1 MRDTLLP
8 VALLGASLG
17 LSTGLA
23 PAGTIRI
30 CVLTLAAMA
39 VTVGCV
45 RGEVTDHILVPAWI
59 AVALGAG
66 TSWLPVHRRR
76 HAMMLGLGCLSG
88 GLAGTLPTASAGMSI
103 TVFASALTLA
113 AAASAILFA
122 RGWILPAR
130 VVASWL
136 VAIAALNVTLT
147 LLPVTPGYLP
157 DHLE

>member
-103 TVFASALTLA
+103 TVFAS
-113 AAASAILFA
+113 